1 MEISV
6 KEMEANSN
14 SISDIKVDA
23 SFRKIPKNAICF
35 HIWKIDEDRLEAE
48 PKSQYGV
55 FIDDCA
61 YIIYAAS
68 PIGGY
73 VNQYT
78 ITREVKSSCT
88 VERFIHFWLG
98 EHVSEQKR
106 SNVAHKIQELDSYFN
121 NTATEYRETQ
131 ANESPRFLS
140 YFKAGITIKTGLL
153 LNSPDANRLYQLY
166 GRHFLRC
173 IEMKSISWEYFG
185 ADYVMFLQTSQHLY
199 VWIGR
204 SSSNIER
211 RNAIELAN
219 ILRAN
224 SDDIM
229 IVDDGY
235 EQSMPEKQ
243 KREWNSFL
251 PLNQRVVCQSSS
263 AIEKT
268 VCNKM
273 KIYKCCYRN
282 NRLHLDQLDVVI
294 PTKEDLNDS
303 STVFVLDGTSQGVW
317 LWVGN
322 QAPHQEKTGAL
333 GNGRAFVKKKKYPY
347 NTPVIRVTESHEPME
362 FMRLFP
368 SWHSDSGDSQFTL
381 KPSPTV
387 LGKFDSL
394 TLCQRPK
401 MAADTQL
408 IDDGTGERKVFRIL
422 KDQVIEIT
430 ANKPTVFIT
439 TSSYIVQYTVV
450 CNSMNTSDSES
461 VGVKQ
466 VIFQWN
472 GVEASAD
479 VTNKA
484 EKFAKNLF
492 ENVAQKNMF
501 VQMNEYDE
509 TPHFLQLFEG
519 KLIILHSEK
528 EVFLQTK
535 KSNSNNNINVLE
547 NVQKPDHFILKIFG
561 DATYN
566 AKAIEV
572 LPLNSLNSKD
582 CYVVQNEYVWVWC
595 GQSSTGDAREVAKK
609 VGSVLGENS
618 LVMENKEPREFWLS
632 VGNLMSQ
639 TLIVNGLNNC
649 NSAASNGSNGCASSG
664 LSPPGITNGSLS
676 GIATASGSMQYL
688 QITHKSRWQAQ
699 LFLVWTQRGKFF
711 SQEIMG
717 YEQSDLSPE
726 SVYILDAGILTY
738 VWLGKYCTAIE
749 KEKYLNLAQHYL
761 ETVPMARRPNSAV
774 AIIRQHDEPNIFKGF
789 FDTWNYKHWQNYVNY
804 ITKRQIMATVSCD
817 VETPL
822 TNGCNGSNIS
832 FNKLPPALLNNQKDF
847 DRHQKYPITVLQQ
860 EIEFLPPEINPLKR
874 EVHLTHDDFVSL
886 FHMSFWEFDELPAWK
901 QQELKKKHKL
911 F

>member
-1 MEISV
+1 MEITT
-6 KEMEANSN
+6 KEMEAHSN

-35 HIWKIDEDRLEAE
+35 HVWKIDEDRLEAE
-48 PKSQYGV
+48 PKSQYGI

-61 YIIYAAS
+61 YIVYAAS

-73 VNQYT
+73 VNQHT
-78 ITREVKSSCT
+78 ITREVKSSST
-88 VERFIHFWLG
+88 LERFIHFWLG
-98 EHVSEQKR
+98 ENVSEQKR
-106 SNVAHKIQELDSYFN
+106 SNVAHKIQELDSYFS

-140 YFKAGITIKTGLL
+140 YFKAGITIKSGLL
-153 LNSPDANRLYQLY
+153 LNSPDVNRLYQLY

-173 IEMKSISWEYFG
+173 FEMKSISWEHFG
-185 ADYVMFLQTSQHLY
+185 ADHIMFLNTAQQFY

-211 RNAIELAN
+211 RNAIELAYTH
-219 ILRAN
+219 RVN
-224 SDDIM
+224 SEDIM

-263 AIEKT
+263 MIEKT
-268 VCNKM
+268 ICNKM

-294 PTKEDLNDS
+294 PTKDDLNDS
-303 STVFVLDGTSQGVW
+303 STVFVLDGIAQGVW

-322 QAPHQEKTGAL
+322 QAPQQEKTGAL

-347 NTPVIRVTESHEPME
+347 NTPVIRVTEGHEPME

-368 SWHSDSGDSQFTL
+368 SWLSDSGDSQFSL

-408 IDDGTGERKVFRIL
+408 IDDGTGERKIFRIV
-422 KDQVIEIT
+422 KDQVNEVT
-430 ANKPTVFIT
+430 ANKPAVFIT
-439 TSSYIVQYTVV
+439 TSSYVVQYSVV

-479 VTNKA
+479 VTSKA

-492 ENVAQKNMF
+492 ENVTQKNMF
-501 VQMNEYDE
+501 VQMNEFDE

-519 KLIILHSEK
+519 KLIILNNEK
-528 EVFLQTK
+528 KVFLQTN
-535 KSNSNNNINVLE
+535 NSTTNNNINVLQ
-547 NVQKPDHFILKIFG
+547 NMQKTDHFILKIFG

-572 LPLNSLNSKD
+572 LPLNNLNSKD
-582 CYVVQNEYVWVWC
+582 CYVVQSEHVWVWC
-595 GQSSTGDAREVAKK
+595 GQSSTGDAREMAKK

-649 NSAASNGSNGCASSG
+649 NSAASNGSTSSG
-664 LSPPGITNGSLS
+664 LSP
-676 GIATASGSMQYL
+676 
-688 QITHKSRWQAQ
+688 QA
-699 LFLVWTQRGKFF
+699 
-711 SQEIMG
+711 
-717 YEQSDLSPE
+717 
-726 SVYILDAGILTY
+726 
-738 VWLGKYCTAIE
+738 
-749 KEKYLNLAQHYL
+749 
-761 ETVPMARRPNSAV
+761 
-774 AIIRQHDEPNIFKGF
+774 
-789 FDTWNYKHWQNYVNY
+789 DT
-804 ITKRQIMATVSCD
+804 
-817 VETPL
+817 ETPL
-822 TNGCNGSNIS
+822 TNGCNGSNIC
-832 FNKLPPALLNNQKDF
+832 FNAKLPPALLNNQKDF

-886 FHMSFWEFDELPAWK
+886 FHMSFWEFDDLPAWK